1 MSEPEKTP
9 KPGPPEPPAR
19 ELAAAER
26 ERLLAALQASPSFKI
41 AFEDVEF
48 LYDDDLR
55 PVRLQLELLKP
66 EKYLQNH
73 EIRSTIVVFG
83 SARLLPPAAARQQL
97 EELQARFAE
106 SGETP
111 EFEAAL
117 ARAQKQVEYSRY
129 YEEARRFGQLVS
141 KRFQQAHRRDFVVV
155 TGGGPGI
162 MEAANRGAFE
172 VGARS
177 IGFNITL
184 PHEQAPNPYITPD
197 LCFQFHYFALR
208 KMHFLMRAK
217 GLVAFP
223 GGYGTFDELFE
234 ALTLI
239 QTKTIAP
246 MPVVLV
252 GRAYW
257 SRVVDFQHLVDEGMI
272 AAADVGIFE
281 MVETAEEIVAAIDR
295 FYGGATPR

>member
-1 MSEPEKTP
+1 MNAPTV
-9 KPGPPEPPAR
+9 G
-19 ELAAAER
+19 LN
-26 ERLLAALQASPSFKI
+26 I
-41 AFEDVEF
+41 A
-48 LYDDDLR
+48 
-55 PVRLQLELLKP
+55 
-66 EKYLQNH
+66 
-73 EIRSTIVVFG
+73 
-83 SARLLPPAAARQQL
+83 
-97 EELQARFAE
+97 
-106 SGETP
+106 
-111 EFEAAL
+111 
-117 ARAQKQVEYSRY
+117 
-129 YEEARRFGQLVS
+129 
-141 KRFQQAHRRDFVVV
+141 
-155 TGGGPGI
+155 
-162 MEAANRGAFE
+162 
-172 VGARS
+172 
-177 IGFNITL
+177 L
-184 PHEQAPNPYITPD
+184 PHEQQANPYVTPS
-197 LCFQFHYFALR
+197 LSFKFHYFALR